1 MMKKWVRSIS
11 REPITYFL
19 IVGSVLYFSHAWLSP
34 EDKTNSRVINVDRD
48 SLVQF
53 IQFRTQS
60 FDDKASKK
68 LDSLSPD
75 GLANIISQYIR
86 EEALYRQAM
95 EYGLSQNDYV
105 IKRRMVQKMEFLAEG
120 TTTPSTPFTNIELQ
134 AFYEEHLEDYK
145 LPPTVTFTHVFFSEE
160 HHGNVIDQL
169 AQKTL
174 EMLNKNRVRFDQAP
188 NYGDRFPFRV
198 NYVRRTQ
205 QEIASHFGEAMAQ
218 TVFKLQPHKKVWQG
232 PISSE
237 FGKHLVLLTRLEAA
251 RSRPFQDVRDQL
263 VKELERLRELDSK
276 QKTIDELIDGFEIKS
291 SPEFQGRF

>member
-1 MMKKWVRSIS
+1 MKKWVRSIS

>member
-1 MMKKWVRSIS
+1 MKKWGRSIL

-19 IVGSVLYFSHAWLSP
+19 ILGSVLYFSHAWLNP
-34 EDKTNSRVINVDRD
+34 EDKINSRVINVDRD

-53 IQFRTQS
+53 IQFRSQS

-95 EYGLSQNDYV
+95 EYGLFQNDYV

-120 TTTPSTPFTNIELQ
+120 ATTLSTPFTNIELQ

-145 LPPTVTFTHVFFSEE
+145 LPATVTFTHVFFSEDR
-160 HHGNVIDQL
+160 HGNVIDQL

-174 EMLNKNRVRFDQAP
+174 EMLNENRVRFDQAP
-188 NYGDRFPFRV
+188 NYGDRFPFRL
-198 NYVRRTQ
+198 NYVRHTQ
-205 QEIASHFGEAMAQ
+205 KEIASHFGETMAQ
-218 TVFKLQPHKKVWQG
+218 TVFKLQPDKKVWQG
-232 PISSE
+232 PIHSE
-237 FGKHLVLLTRLEAA
+237 FGNHLVLLIRAEAA
-251 RSRPFQDVRDQL
+251 RSPPLQDIRDQL
-263 VKELERLRELDSK
+263 VKELERLREVDSK
-276 QKTIDELIDGFEIKS
+276 QRAIDELINGFEIKLS
-291 SPEFQGRF
+291 HEFQGRF

>member
-1 MMKKWVRSIS
+1 MKKWVRSIS

-75 GLANIISQYIR
+75 GLANVISQYIR

-188 NYGDRFPFRV
+188 NYGDRFPFRL

-237 FGKHLVLLTRLEAA
+237 FGKHLVLLTRVEAA

>member
-1 MMKKWVRSIS
+1 MKKWVRSIS

-75 GLANIISQYIR
+75 GLANVISQYIR

-145 LPPTVTFTHVFFSEE
+145 LPPTVTFTHVFFSEG

-188 NYGDRFPFRV
+188 NYGDRFPFRL

-237 FGKHLVLLTRLEAA
+237 FGKHLVLLTRVEAA

>member
-1 MMKKWVRSIS
+1 
-11 REPITYFL
+11 
-19 IVGSVLYFSHAWLSP
+19 
-34 EDKTNSRVINVDRD
+34 VINVDRD

-75 GLANIISQYIR
+75 GLANVISQYIR

-145 LPPTVTFTHVFFSEE
+145 LPPTVTFTHVFFSEG

-188 NYGDRFPFRV
+188 NYGDRFPFRL

-237 FGKHLVLLTRLEAA
+237 FGKHLVLLTRVEAA

>member
-1 MMKKWVRSIS
+1 MKKWVRSIS

-19 IVGSVLYFSHAWLSP
+19 ILGSVLYFLHAWLNP

-75 GLANIISQYIR
+75 GLANIINQYIR

-188 NYGDRFPFRV
+188 NYGDRFPFRL

-218 TVFKLQPHKKVWQG
+218 TVFKLLPHKKVWQG

-237 FGKHLVLLTRLEAA
+237 FGKHLVLLTRVEAA
-251 RSRPFQDVRDQL
+251 RSPPLRDVRDQL